1 MSSSM
6 VDTASNTAKEK
17 GSFKRKTAEKKE
29 KILGKSQ
36 CYWVAH
42 SLYVLCLASK
52 TYAEL

>member
-1 MSSSM
+1 M
-6 VDTASNTAKEK
+6 VDAASNTAKGK
-17 GSFKRKTAEKKE
+17 GSFKRKTAE